1 MKNQYIADI
10 NDYNKYLLLLSLSN
24 IYDVI
29 DVCWMLTADDDGRDG
44 SKTEYL
50 FNESKRQDT
59 LIYDYL
65 RGLVISGVKDVSTIE
80 NGKIIPVR
88 NYYRSIQEITDL
100 PELLFLDPDNG
111 LEVKS
116 IPLGSPKSERYV
128 YYSDIKP
135 IIEQGCDVLV
145 YQHYP
150 RVNREKY
157 HLHRT
162 QEIKSRIGAVKVT
175 HIGMGMVDFIL
186 IQVGTVGAMK

>member
-1 MKNQYIADI
+1 MKNQYVADI
-10 NDYNKYLLLLSLSN
+10 NDYNKYLLLSDFSK

-29 DVCWMLTADDDGRDG
+29 DVCWMLTPDDYGRDG
-44 SKTEYL
+44 AKTKYL
-50 FNESKRQDT
+50 FDESKRKDT

-65 RGLVISGVKDVSTIE
+65 KGMVISNIKDVAAIE

-88 NYYRSIQEITDL
+88 NYYYGIREVPL
-100 PELLFLDPDNG
+100 PPGLPKLLFLDPDNG

-128 YYSDIKP
+128 YYSDLKP
-135 IIEQGCDVLV
+135 IINQGCDILV

-157 HLHRT
+157 HLYRT
-162 QEIKSRIGAVKVT
+162 REIESRIGDVRVT
-175 HIGMGMVDFIL
+175 HISMGMVDFIL
-186 IQVGTVGAMK
+186 IQMEL